1 LIGSV
6 DRDTTNVTIL
16 GNDNFIPHVMQ
27 NREPVKSFG
36 KRLYRQIAIDQL
48 RS

>member
-1 LIGSV
+1 
-6 DRDTTNVTIL
+6 
-16 GNDNFIPHVMQ
+16 MQ